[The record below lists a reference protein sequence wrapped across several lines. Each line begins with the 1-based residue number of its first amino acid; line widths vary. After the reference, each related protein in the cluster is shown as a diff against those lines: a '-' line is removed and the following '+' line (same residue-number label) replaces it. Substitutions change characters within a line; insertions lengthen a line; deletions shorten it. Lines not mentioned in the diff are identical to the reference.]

1 MEDLIFDNA
10 NEEIKKSWI
19 WYELTIP
26 NIVRISLTFII
37 IMVVLFI
44 SYFFIAPYERNV
56 KFTGEI
62 ISAANDFLISN
73 IESGIVQEK
82 KFFDGMYVEKGTLLL
97 SFKNQDI
104 YEQISICNE
113 KKKSNEKELFDLREA
128 IKYLK
133 EIDTNLRYS
142 GDFGRLKKDD
152 LELFRLYKEY
162 EYKRK
167 QYDLNKDLCPE
178 FISEMELLEINN
190 EYLFAKINYD
200 NYYLKVLT
208 DYELE
213 ALEKESELDEL
224 NTKLITLEF
233 QKSRTEF
240 RSEISGFV
248 YELMPISVGQ
258 IITGS
263 NNLMK
268 IIPSSNSNLDV
279 TFWVPSKEIAEIM
292 KGMIFNVNFPLYP
305 ETLYSVL
312 SGEIFEIQKEVDRFE
327 NGDNYFLVKGHLSA
341 TKIIKRSSKK
351 EIQIIPGMKAIIKVK
366 TEKRKLYEYIFEK
379 IV

>member
-240 RSEISGFV
+240 RSEILLASG
-248 YELMPISVGQ
+248 E
-258 IITGS
+258 
-263 NNLMK
+263 NNLH
-268 IIPSSNSNLDV
+268 
-279 TFWVPSKEIAEIM
+279 E
-292 KGMIFNVNFPLYP
+292 
-305 ETLYSVL
+305 
-312 SGEIFEIQKEVDRFE
+312 SGEIKQK
-327 NGDNYFLVKGHLSA
+327 K
-341 TKIIKRSSKK
+341 SK
-351 EIQIIPGMKAIIKVK
+351 
-366 TEKRKLYEYIFEK
+366 EKSHYQF
-379 IV
+379 